1 MIAKKLYWSRYR
13 PKNVEGMIL
22 LPRIYNELYNENGE
36 LTLSGNYL
44 FVGTSGIGKTTLAKI
59 ITPEDALI
67 INASYNSSI
76 EDLKDQVMEYCRTQD
91 IFGKS
96 TIDGYKIV
104 YLDEF
109 DGVSAKYQ
117 EALRGFIEDFEDR
130 VRFICTANNLHK
142 LSPAMQSRFTVI
154 KFDPTNTEETK
165 FLKEEYFERCKLI
178 QEKNKI
184 NISDEQIKS
193 LININ
198 FPDLR
203 SVFNALQRVEKNGT
217 YTTNVN
223 TSINVD
229 LYNILFEKINTE
241 KTYNWVIEIFGDN
254 IESLLKLCGRPLSEY
269 IMEYQKEHINKL
281 PKIIKTVCNYSNDL
295 NNCID
300 PLIVG
305 LACIY
310 EIQETINIK

>member
-1 MIAKKLYWSRYR
+1 MITKKLFWSKYR
-13 PKNVEGMIL
+13 PKNIEGMIL
-22 LPRIYNELYNENGE
+22 LPRIYNELYNDENK
-36 LTLSGNYL
+36 LTLNGNYL

-154 KFDPTNTEETK
+154 KFDPTNTEETNY
-165 FLKEEYFERCKLI
+165 LKHEYFERCKLI
-178 QEKNKI
+178 QEKNDIKI
-184 NISDEQIKS
+184 TDDQIKS

-203 SVFNALQRVEKNGT
+203 SVFNALQRVTTNGA
-217 YTTNVN
+217 YTPNVN
-223 TSINVD
+223 TSINLD
-229 LYNILFEKINTE
+229 LYNIIFEKINTE

-269 IMEYQKEHINKL
+269 IMEYQKEHIGKL
-281 PKIIKTVCNYSNDL
+281 PKIIKTVCNYSNEL
-295 NNCID
+295 NNSID